1 MSHPPRHAL
10 PQSAESFVRFEI
22 TGWYLRHL
30 VSPFPNY
37 VSSNSTSTS
46 DIHHSITVLRII
58 NFNAAFI
65 RITTTTQRCI
75 LITSATIR
83 SRQEERAW
91 RDVQFVCG
99 CVYRILKFVRH
110 PLSLSSKQQQQQYQN
125 VHRAVNWSAVVFNKQ
140 ASTTLYSTLIDYTPL
155 PFSQQHRYPEPD
167 GIRHNLRITLLK
179 DLLYLPTGY

>member
-10 PQSAESFVRFEI
+10 PQSAESFVRFEF

-75 LITSATIR
+75 PITSATIR
-83 SRQEERAW
+83 SRQEEGAW
-91 RDVQFVCG
+91 RDVHFCVWVVCIEFWNLWDTPFL
-99 CVYRILKFVRH
+99 YHPNNNNNNVRMYTGRWTDQQLFSINKLV
-110 PLSLSSKQQQQQYQN
+110 PL
-125 VHRAVNWSAVVFNKQ
+125 F
-140 ASTTLYSTLIDYTPL
+140 T
-155 PFSQQHRYPEPD
+155 
-167 GIRHNLRITLLK
+167 RHK
-179 DLLYLPTGY
+179 